1 MPGPARSTIELA
13 DKYRRILV
21 FGAGGGGDILA
32 AYFYYLRLKNLGG
45 EPLIGS
51 VVWERYA
58 IDPYPGPI
66 PLETLVDAEPLGW
79 TLALVNGNTV
89 SLRYGSTVKP
99 QVARLAMAT
108 GEETVFIDLSKGAE
122 GVLAALEAA
131 VEELGVDAIVGVDT
145 GGDILARGDEESL
158 WSPLADAVSLHARS
172 KAPVDSYLLV
182 LSPGADGELPW
193 TTVLD
198 RISLAASRGGLIE
211 VLGLSREEYE
221 MLKKVE
227 NLVESE
233 ASKIPLR
240 AFEGVNGTVKIR
252 GGTRTVTVT
261 PCQAS
266 AYLLDPGIVAENSML
281 PGLVE
286 GTRGI
291 GQASQ
296 MLNRACIVTELDLE
310 MELSRLMEKGVRPET
325 VDLVEVKNRLKK
337 ELEKRYGC
345 RRGAEG

>member
-1 MPGPARSTIELA
+1 MPAASTVDLA
-13 DKYRRILV
+13 GRYRRILV
-21 FGAGGGGDILA
+21 FGAGGGGDVLG
-32 AYFYYLRLKNLGG
+32 AYYYTLRIRRLGG
-45 EPLIGS
+45 DALAGS
-51 VVWERYA
+51 VVWERHA

-158 WSPLADAVSLHARS
+158 WSPLADALSLYALS

-193 TTVLD
+193 TAVLE
-198 RISLAASRGGLIE
+198 RVSLAARRGGLIE

-221 MLKKVE
+221 TLKKLE
-227 NLVESE
+227 GLVESE
-233 ASKIPLR
+233 ASRIPLR
-240 AFEGVNGTVKIR
+240 AFEGVHGTVKIR

-266 AYLLDPGIVAENSML
+266 AYLLDPRIVAENSML

-296 MLNRACIVTELDLE
+296 MLNRKCIVTELDLE

-325 VDLVEVKNRLKK
+325 VDLVGVKRRLRG

-345 RRGAEG
+345 RGSAEA